1 MLPDPLHHEKAQAHY
16 DEASRI
22 AYITYTGLLDAEAST
37 AVYDWLADLVDAVG
51 VDGIYG
57 EIFDFRKVQE
67 FMADNLMQA
76 RRSSRR
82 YNMRHNVRRFP
93 VAMIISNYY
102 QEEILRGPMQNV
114 EENKRKTIVWNPED
128 ALAFLHEWHASKD
141 SQSDEGEES

>member
-1 MLPDPLHHEKAQAHY
+1 MLPPALNHEKAQAHY
-16 DEASRI
+16 DEATKI
-22 AYITYTGLLDAEAST
+22 AHITYTGLLDAETST
-37 AVYDWLADLVDAVG
+37 AVYDWLADLVDIVG
-51 VDGIYG
+51 IEGIYG

-82 YNMRHNVRRFP
+82 YNMRHNVRRIP

-128 ALAFLHEWHASKD
+128 ALAFLHEWHTSKQGGD
-141 SQSDEGEES
+141 DEGEES